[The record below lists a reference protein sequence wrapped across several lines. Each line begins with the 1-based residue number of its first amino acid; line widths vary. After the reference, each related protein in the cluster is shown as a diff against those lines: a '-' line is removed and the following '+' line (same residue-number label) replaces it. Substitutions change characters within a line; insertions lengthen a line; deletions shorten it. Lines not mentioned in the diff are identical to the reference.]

1 MFFLA
6 YCCLWNKNLK
16 CRRTILKQCAALLQ
30 SKQSQRSVK
39 KCFTLNCRAVP
50 TCRET
55 TKQFTFQLHWHYSI
69 THQIFCMLLC
79 FPAPFLSIVLT
90 EELEKE
96 TFKYIPRVNLTGCK
110 RPSELHSSN
119 PQETLLYYVPRTKPP
134 PVMLIRWIL
143 LYSLLVRLAQSNN
156 QDSGKLWF
164 YYLLYVWLNIERKK
178 KQKPIPHV
186 PCR

>member
-1 MFFLA
+1 MF
-6 YCCLWNKNLK
+6 YPE
-16 CRRTILKQCAALLQ
+16 LQ
-30 SKQSQRSVK
+30 SSSDMSRNNQAVHISA
-39 KCFTLNCRAVP
+39 TLTLYHNP
-50 TCRET
+50 PD
-55 TKQFTFQLHWHYSI
+55 
-69 THQIFCMLLC
+69 FCMLLC

-90 EELEKE
+90 QELEKE

-110 RPSELHSSN
+110 RPSELHFSN

>member
-1 MFFLA
+1 MF
-6 YCCLWNKNLK
+6 YPE
-16 CRRTILKQCAALLQ
+16 LQ
-30 SKQSQRSVK
+30 SSSNMSRNNQAVHISA
-39 KCFTLNCRAVP
+39 TLTLYHNP
-50 TCRET
+50 PD
-55 TKQFTFQLHWHYSI
+55 
-69 THQIFCMLLC
+69 FCMLLC

-110 RPSELHSSN
+110 RPSELHFSN

-178 KQKPIPHV
+178 KTRNQFLMYLVDKVCLILLPYL
-186 PCR
+186 RLLK